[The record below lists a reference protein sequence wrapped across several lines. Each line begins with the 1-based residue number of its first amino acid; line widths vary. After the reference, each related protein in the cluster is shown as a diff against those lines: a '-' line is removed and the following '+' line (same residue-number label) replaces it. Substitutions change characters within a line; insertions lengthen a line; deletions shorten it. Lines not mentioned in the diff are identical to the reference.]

1 MKKKIIVA
9 PALNADNKSINTA
22 INNAFLDTFWKFIP
36 SILMDIKKPA
46 EAVARV
52 PIETNQPAE
61 KEDISAWSIKIPI
74 ITGKAK
80 TG

>member
-1 MKKKIIVA
+1 
-9 PALNADNKSINTA
+9 
-22 INNAFLDTFWKFIP
+22 
-36 SILMDIKKPA
+36 MDIKKPA